1 MTVEARLA
9 FILSFFVLWSIMA
22 LVPWAAVAVISRG
35 RGSAIALPLCLAA
48 GCAFGVAVPVLGA
61 RDAAGFLV
69 SIFMAF
75 IASGVA
81 AIAVMVVVR
90 RMDSTPQE
98 DRPGVVV
105 PSTRR
110 RPPA

>member
-1 MTVEARLA
+1 VTVEARLA
-9 FILSFFVLWSIMA
+9 FILLFLVLWSVMA
-22 LVPWAAVAVISRG
+22 LLPWAAVAVISRG
-35 RGSAIALPLCLAA
+35 RGAAISLPLCLAA

-69 SIFMAF
+69 SLLVAF
-75 IASGVA
+75 TASAVCAG
-81 AIAVMVVVR
+81 IVMVVAR
-90 RMDSTPQE
+90 RTIPAE

-110 RPPA
+110 RPPD